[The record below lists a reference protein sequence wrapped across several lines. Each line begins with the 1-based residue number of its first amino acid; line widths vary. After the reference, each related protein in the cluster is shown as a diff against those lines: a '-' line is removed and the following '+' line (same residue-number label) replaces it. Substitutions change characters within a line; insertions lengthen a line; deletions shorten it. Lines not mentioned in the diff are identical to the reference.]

1 MLEEHAHTHDWA
13 SPDEGC
19 CQRAVWMLEEHDATR
34 STVQLSATHALSDV
48 VPSTCAGGRA
58 AGGPLRRLT
67 YCGHI
72 RVDEWVPAAFV

>member
-1 MLEEHAHTHDWA
+1 MLEEHA
-13 SPDEGC
+13 
-19 CQRAVWMLEEHDATR
+19 ATR
-34 STVQLSATHALSDV
+34 SAVQLSAFLATYALPDV
-48 VPSTCAGGRA
+48 VLSTCAGGRA